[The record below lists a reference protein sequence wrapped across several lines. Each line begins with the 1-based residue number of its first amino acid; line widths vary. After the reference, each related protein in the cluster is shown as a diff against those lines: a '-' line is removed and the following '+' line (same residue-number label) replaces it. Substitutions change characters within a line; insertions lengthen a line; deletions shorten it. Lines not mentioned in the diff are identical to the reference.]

1 MHFGEPPL
9 DLGWQDFIN
18 RLRHLH
24 RVYARWE
31 LLFMDAAGWA
41 VAGLGGDKT
50 GALARVRAQLAKV
63 AYEEELI
70 VRAG

>member
-1 MHFGEPPL
+1 
-9 DLGWQDFIN
+9 
-18 RLRHLH
+18 
-24 RVYARWE
+24 
-31 LLFMDAAGWA
+31 MDAAGWA